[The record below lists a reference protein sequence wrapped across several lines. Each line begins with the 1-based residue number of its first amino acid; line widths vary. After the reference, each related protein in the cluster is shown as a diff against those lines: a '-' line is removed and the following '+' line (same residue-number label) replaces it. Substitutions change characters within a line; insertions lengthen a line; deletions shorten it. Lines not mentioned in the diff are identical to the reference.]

1 MNWTD
6 AMSTAIE
13 VSIAIAG
20 FAGIATGLV
29 SRRRAWT
36 VTDRLR
42 LQMLLTA
49 SAAAMVMGALP
60 FVLFDAGL
68 EDLVWRIGTGL
79 QLVWL
84 VVILFFRAP
93 QRRRFAAASAELP
106 EDERQTF
113 PVAKVSAVMVP
124 IWVVIAI
131 LNVAWLDAF
140 WPYLMGVA
148 FQMTI
153 AFSAFIELV
162 SLEFREPDKGA

>member
-36 VTDRLR
+36 VTDRIR

-49 SAAAMVMGALP
+49 SAAAMLMGMLP
-60 FVLFDAGL
+60 FILVDAGL
-68 EDLVWRIGTGL
+68 EHLVWRIGSGL
-79 QLVWL
+79 QLAWML
-84 VVILFFRAP
+84 VIMIFRGP
-93 QRRRFAAASAELP
+93 QRRRFVAMNEKLDAN
-106 EDERQTF
+106 ERQGF

-124 IWVVIAI
+124 TWAVVAI

-140 WPYLMGVA
+140 WPYLLGVA
-148 FQMTI
+148 FQMTV
-153 AFSAFIELV
+153 AFAAFIELV
-162 SLEFREPDKGA
+162 SIEFREPNDG